1 MVVEDIERIDF
12 DRFEKEDEKMKDW
25 KFMPL
30 EPDWGEARM
39 KYTQDAHD
47 LYCLLDIPNFEAP
60 ELIISPDDKKARDD
74 LYEAAPGIRR
84 AYGYDPELGDKGLLL
99 KNKTLLSPRAA
110 Y

>member
-25 KFMPL
+25 KFMPQ

-39 KYTQDAHD
+39 KYTHYAYELH
-47 LYCLLDIPNFEAP
+47 CLLDIPNFEAP
-60 ELIISPDDKKARDD
+60 ELLISPDDQKARDD
-74 LYEAAPGIRR
+74 LYDEAPGNRR
-84 AYGYDPELGDKGLLL
+84 AYGYDPELGDTGLLF
-99 KNKTLLSPRAA
+99 KNKTILPPREA